1 MSSRLKW
8 ERTHCPA
15 TKWRPPVV
23 TFVRL
28 RQMTAVLASRV
39 AVSHRHLECASGGD
53 AHPPLLSTCTILQ
66 IQKLFPA
73 PVVLCLRIIA
83 TPGNDCHRATGS
95 TVARQPASWLIMLP
109 DAYELLLSQLKEY
122 TSYYNKVL
130 LPISVLSTGLN
141 HDGRLPVCHADTH
154 SFQHHCSMFT
164 LIRPTARHKRH
175 LHRVPE
181 QTSTFCF
188 LNNSVKN

>member
-1 MSSRLKW
+1 
-8 ERTHCPA
+8 
-15 TKWRPPVV
+15 
-23 TFVRL
+23 
-28 RQMTAVLASRV
+28 
-39 AVSHRHLECASGGD
+39 
-53 AHPPLLSTCTILQ
+53 
-66 IQKLFPA
+66 
-73 PVVLCLRIIA
+73 
-83 TPGNDCHRATGS
+83 
-95 TVARQPASWLIMLP
+95 MLP

-175 LHRVPE
+175 LHGVPE